1 MDALSNVLR
10 TMHLTGGVFLHAE
23 FFDPWCLSVKALPA
37 LRRSFPTTSC
47 SKAACACGLP
57 IARIFEMEPGKSV
70 LFPRND
76 LHLLGSDLSRTPVD
90 AQTVIE
96 RSPDGI
102 IATIVF
108 GGNGPRPDRLRV
120 FGRRSANPK
129 PDRQRASPRSQARHK
144 TKQRRRLDWKHLP
157 SCRRRNIRRA
167 HWISGPHG
175 QALGTPFVE
184 AITAYAATL
193 PEKQTGWLAGL
204 RDPYLARAMA
214 LLHGNPAY
222 PWTVEELA
230 QGSGLSRSALAE
242 RFVAIIGMPPIQYL
256 AAWRLN
262 LAAYELL
269 HTPKSI
275 LQVAQEVGYDT
286 EAAFSRAFKRVIGR
300 PLQAGAASENKA
312 RQLETSRLWPICAPS
327 CNDG

>member
-23 FFDPWCLSVKALPA
+23 FFDPWCLSVKALPQ
-37 LRRSFPTTSC
+37 SC
-47 SKAACACGLP
+47 APYLGGTAEVIPYHFVLEGRMRVR
-57 IARIFEMEPGKSV
+57 IANSDDFEMEPGESV

-76 LHLLGSDLSRTPVD
+76 LHLLGSDLGRTPVD
-90 AQTVIE
+90 AQTVIQ
-96 RSPDGI
+96 RSPDGM

-108 GGNGPRPDRLRV
+108 GGNGPATRIVCGFLGGEALCRNPIVNALPPALRLDTRQS
-120 FGRRSANPK
+120 SAA
-129 PDRQRASPRSQARHK
+129 DWIGSTFRHAAAEISAARMGSQALMAK
-144 TKQRRRLDWKHLP
+144 LSEL
-157 SCRRRNIRRA
+157 
-167 HWISGPHG
+167 
-175 QALGTPFVE
+175 LFVE
-184 AITAYAATL
+184 AITAYTATL
-193 PEKQTGWLAGL
+193 PEQQTGWLAGL

-214 LLHGNPAY
+214 LLHGKPAY

-230 QGSGLSRSALAE
+230 QQSGLSRSALAE
-242 RFVAIIGMPPIQYL
+242 RFGAIIGMPPIQYL

-286 EAAFSRAFKRVIGR
+286 EAAFSRAFKRVIGSPPATWR
-300 PLQAGAASENKA
+300 RERK
-312 RQLETSRLWPICAPS
+312 
-327 CNDG
+327 